1 VLIIEDD
8 GQGIADDVS
17 SEARKGKNS
26 FGLIGMH
33 ERAALLKGTFEI
45 ESRPGE
51 GTTLITTVPL
61 YKVFAGAAA

>member
-1 VLIIEDD
+1 MLIIEDD
-8 GQGIADDVS
+8 GQGLSDEFNINA
-17 SEARKGKNS
+17 GKSNGS

-45 ESRPGE
+45 ESRPGN

-61 YKVFAGAAA
+61 YKVFAGASA

>member
-8 GQGIADDVS
+8 GSGLPEGYNFNA
-17 SEARKGKNS
+17 GKSNGS

-33 ERAALLKGTFEI
+33 EIASLLKGTFEI
-45 ESRPGE
+45 ESRPGG

-61 YKVFAGAAA
+61 YKVFSSAGV